1 MTQNGHNTLRNV
13 FDHQFLIGLAV
24 VQYKR
29 FQSTNLIIR
38 AIKMV
43 DEDEVT
49 DSRLL
54 GLQKIL

>member
-1 MTQNGHNTLRNV
+1 MARNGYNTLTNV
-13 FDHQFLIGLAV
+13 FDHQFLIGFDV

-29 FQSTNLIIR
+29 FLSTNLIIR

-43 DEDEVT
+43 DADEVT